1 MNSLKYNSVISDFK
15 NYSIL
20 LTIVFTLVGFQIK
33 TTQKVFICKSTSS
46 KRYHYKKTCRGLNRC
61 KAEIKETTLKKA
73 EKFGRTLCKL
83 ENK

>member
-1 MNSLKYNSVISDFK
+1 MVIEIRVLYNERI
-15 NYSIL
+15 YIYL
-20 LTIVFTLVGFQIK
+20 LTIIISLFSFQIK